1 MTSPIDEQLAPLPQ
15 IVWPL
20 VMCFQG
26 SQHLLFR
33 CKRLPRKCSLVA
45 MIAAVF
51 TIVMAPVSIK
61 SITVRIS
68 GYRRQRNGKERK

>member
-1 MTSPIDEQLAPLPQ
+1 
-15 IVWPL
+15 
-20 VMCFQG
+20 
-26 SQHLLFR
+26 
-33 CKRLPRKCSLVA
+33 